1 MVRCVVFL
9 WIHLSAPMRS
19 LRLARFLNLGSLADS
34 MQTPRVANLLNDWLS
49 SGRYQ
54 QGTLAKK
61 AGLTQLSLLRNGLRG
76 MTREALALLLP
87 ALQEND
93 RKLLLEQWLRDAIPD
108 TFRESVAIHVDGT
121 ASESSR
127 GNASGF
133 PALDEA
139 LAILREHAPG
149 SRELSQVI
157 TNLATMVREA
167 HGP

>member
-1 MVRCVVFL
+1 
-9 WIHLSAPMRS
+9 
-19 LRLARFLNLGSLADS
+19 
-34 MQTPRVANLLNDWLS
+34 MQTSRVANLLNDWLS
-49 SGRYQ
+49 SGRYR

-76 MTREALALLLP
+76 MTHEALTRLLP
-87 ALQEND
+87 VLQEND

-108 TFRESVAIHVDGT
+108 TFGESVAIQFGET
-121 ASESSR
+121 ASEANR
-127 GNASGF
+127 PAASGF

-167 HGP
+167 FER